1 MLTDAPWL
9 TENNPISAM
18 ERGVGAGLQARA
30 QDLGAMNAGQALK
43 LSYDQLSASQEIERR
58 KALLSAGQI
67 NADQALTAYKQDA
80 LSQYR
85 QEQIA
90 DAQQRIKDQEDAHTA
105 AADLLKSTHDDTA
118 AFVEDAK
125 KMGAADA
132 LAKHPNA
139 DKTVVNHV
147 MSLEAEKAKP
157 PKVGDKET
165 TEQLFPAT
173 PAKSSWWG
181 STTAPA
187 IPETKIIKTH
197 FLSAADRPS
206 PDQLVS
212 VINPQGKR
220 VKIRKSDFVNGQPPE
235 GYSLPQ

>member
-90 DAQQRIKDQEDAHTA
+90 DAQQRIKDQEAAHTA

-132 LAKHPNA
+132 LEKHPKA

-147 MSLEAEKAKP
+147 MSLEAEKPMILKPNEVGYIGGKPVATNTFVNPDARVEVPPGGVLFKDNTPIYTNTNFKTPKKLDEATAADFLKQAK
-157 PKVGDKET
+157 GDKDK
-165 TEQLFPAT
+165 A
-173 PAKSSWWG
+173 
-181 STTAPA
+181 
-187 IPETKIIKTH
+187 
-197 FLSAADRPS
+197 
-206 PDQLVS
+206 
-212 VINPQGKR
+212 
-220 VKIRKSDFVNGQPPE
+220 RKLARDA
-235 GYSLPQ
+235 GYTF